1 MSMNKSYISGLL
13 IALGLLALGLC
24 LRSGLAKVA
33 DRDRVVTVR
42 GLAEK
47 EVQANKVTWP
57 IVYQALGNDL
67 ASIYN
72 NIEAS
77 NATITAFLNSRGITA
92 EEISI
97 NAPTVDDRQANAYAS
112 NISQYRYASTQVITV
127 TSNKVDQVRK
137 IINEQGQLMKQ
148 GIAIQ
153 VDNYQY
159 ATIYE
164 YTGLNDIKPDMIA
177 EATHNA
183 REAAQK
189 FADDSGSK
197 IGKIQSAQ
205 QGQFSISDRD
215 PYTPYIKNV
224 RVVTSLTY
232 SLED

>member
-1 MSMNKSYISGLL
+1 MKRNFIPALL

-24 LRSGLAKVA
+24 LRSGIAKVA

-57 IVYQALGNDL
+57 IVYQVLGNDL
-67 ASIYN
+67 VNVYN
-72 NIEAS
+72 NVES
-77 NATITAFLNSRGITA
+77 NNATIIAFLKDNGIGE

-97 NAPTVDDRQANAYAS
+97 NAPAVDDRQANPYSANNS
-112 NISQYRYASTQVITV
+112 MYRYASTEVITV
-127 TSNKVDQVRK
+127 TSTQVDLVRRL
-137 IINEQGQLMKQ
+137 INEQGQLMKK

-159 ATIYE
+159 TTIYE

-205 QGQFSISDRD
+205 QGQFSITDRD

-232 SLED
+232 GLED

>member
-1 MSMNKSYISGLL
+1 MKRNFIPALL

-24 LRSGLAKVA
+24 LRSGIAKVA

-57 IVYQALGNDL
+57 IVYQVLGNDL
-67 ASIYN
+67 VNVYN
-72 NIEAS
+72 NVES
-77 NATITAFLNSRGITA
+77 NNATIIAFLKDNGIGE

-97 NAPTVDDRQANAYAS
+97 NAPAVDDRQANPYSANNS
-112 NISQYRYASTQVITV
+112 MYRYASTEVITV
-127 TSNKVDQVRK
+127 TTTQVDLVRRL
-137 IINEQGQLMKQ
+137 INEQGQLMKK

-159 ATIYE
+159 TTIYE

-205 QGQFSISDRD
+205 QGQFSITDRD

-232 SLED
+232 GLED

>member
-1 MSMNKSYISGLL
+1 MKRSVVSALL
-13 IALGLLALGLC
+13 IALGFLALGLC
-24 LRSGLAKVA
+24 IRSGFGKFA

-57 IVYQALGNDL
+57 IVYQVLGNDL
-67 ASIYN
+67 VTIYN
-72 NIEAS
+72 TIENS
-77 NATITAFLNSRGITA
+77 NKVIGEFLSSNGISA

-97 NAPTVDDRQANAYAS
+97 NAPAVDDRQANAYAG
-112 NISQYRYASTQVITV
+112 NNSQYRYASTEVITV
-127 TSNKVDQVRK
+127 TSTKVDLVRRL
-137 IINEQGQLMKQ
+137 ITEQGQLMKQ

-159 ATIYE
+159 NTIYE
-164 YTGLNDIKPDMIA
+164 YTALNEIKPDMIA

-205 QGQFSISDRD
+205 QGQFSITDRD